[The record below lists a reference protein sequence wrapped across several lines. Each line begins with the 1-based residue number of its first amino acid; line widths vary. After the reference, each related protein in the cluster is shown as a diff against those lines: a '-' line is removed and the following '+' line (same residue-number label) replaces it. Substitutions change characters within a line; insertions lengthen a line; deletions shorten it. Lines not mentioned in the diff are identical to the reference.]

1 MPELAQVKAT
11 IPKDLKRKAFAT
23 FALHDEKFNRW
34 LERELRAFIQE
45 SDPGAIL
52 ELYARDRALGDTLR
66 SPGNACH
73 GENATPVRDP
83 RDP

>member
-34 LERELRAFIQE
+34 LERELRAFIRVC
-45 SDPGAIL
+45 PTFYTAF
-52 ELYARDRALGDTLR
+52 
-66 SPGNACH
+66 CH
-73 GENATPVRDP
+73 DCEHMSLTC
-83 RDP
+83 